1 MRFLHF
7 FRRRLP
13 PHDPARP
20 EGELQDWAH
29 SGLADEIEAFLAGRY
44 VDFLAARHRP
54 VPAWAVVNRLAH
66 GTRDELARVVEGRV
80 GPQASPPQRRVAWEE
95 PERFLAAHLLARTA
109 DAGELLTLQL
119 ASLVPLELG
128 LVERVRT
135 ERLDAEQVL
144 AMSAEAVEQS
154 LLG

>member
-1 MRFLHF
+1 MRFLHR

-13 PHDPARP
+13 PPDPSRSDR
-20 EGELQDWAH
+20 ELRDWAH
-29 SGLADEIEAFLAGRY
+29 TGLADELEAFLAGRY

-66 GTRDELARVVEGRV
+66 GTRDELARIVEGRT

-95 PERFLAAHLLARTA
+95 SERFLAAQLLARTA
-109 DAGELLTLQL
+109 DAGELLALQL
-119 ASLVPLELG
+119 ASLVPLELA
-128 LVERVRT
+128 LVERVKT